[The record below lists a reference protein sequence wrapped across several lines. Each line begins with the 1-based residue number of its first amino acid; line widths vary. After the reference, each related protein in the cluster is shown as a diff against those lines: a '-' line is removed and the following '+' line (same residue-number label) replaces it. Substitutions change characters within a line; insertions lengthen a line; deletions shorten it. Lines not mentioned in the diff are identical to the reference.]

1 METTQIIRFVVVAI
15 GVFFLWITF
24 HSYAKRKLTEIIG
37 LFWGF
42 ISILIIL
49 LGVVPGLS
57 AWVTVIPGEAFIALA
72 LAGLFFMLGVFFLS
86 ISVSK
91 LNMKNQEL
99 AMQVSLLNQENERI
113 LRELENGSK

>member
-1 METTQIIRFVVVAI
+1 MEATQIIRIIVVVM
-15 GVFFLWITF
+15 GVFFFGITF

-42 ISILIIL
+42 ISLFIVLIAVI
-49 LGVVPGLS
+49 PGLS
-57 AWVTVIPGEAFIALA
+57 AWVTLIPEEAFAALV
-72 LAGLFFMLGVFFLS
+72 LVFFFSMLGVFFLS

-91 LNMKNQEL
+91 LSMKNQEL

-113 LRELENGSK
+113 LRELENVCK